1 MLLEKDVQTF
11 FSLCINTLD
20 NTICVKLL
28 YMHEKKLKVCFP
40 IFQLQEV
47 IYRLPFFTKYSRSVK
62 EKLAQVVWYDQFEND
77 RIIIRQGDLGSRMY
91 FVISGYAS
99 VQRTDIDP
107 RTSKLLIN
115 AHTCIHV

>member
-1 MLLEKDVQTF
+1 
-11 FSLCINTLD
+11 
-20 NTICVKLL
+20 
-28 YMHEKKLKVCFP
+28 MHEKKKLKVFFP
-40 IFQLQEV
+40 FFQLQEV

-115 AHTCIHV
+115 AHIHV

>member
-1 MLLEKDVQTF
+1 MLLEKDAQTF
-11 FSLCINTLD
+11 FPLCINTLD

-28 YMHEKKLKVCFP
+28 YMHEKKKLKVFFP
-40 IFQLQEV
+40 FFQLQEV

-115 AHTCIHV
+115 AHIHV